1 MNFLI
6 FKLKKNILFKRKF
19 IHRFNEIF
27 FIKDSFRSIKN
38 TNYYFI
44 FFLKKTIDSFQHP
57 KLKICYQQSSHR
69 LILILVLQMRVDS
82 MIIHRED
89 YNHISTN
96 LISMIL

>member
-44 FFLKKTIDSFQHP
+44 FFKKKQ
-57 KLKICYQQSSHR
+57 
-69 LILILVLQMRVDS
+69 
-82 MIIHRED
+82 
-89 YNHISTN
+89 
-96 LISMIL
+96 